1 MTHVFH
7 RHLKID
13 LPTAVAG
20 DGIYLIDSNGNRYLD
35 GSGGAAV
42 SCLGH
47 SDPDIIAAIKA
58 QADKVC
64 FAHTSFLTS
73 EPAEQLADWLISK
86 APDGISSVYFVS
98 GGSEAVEAAL
108 KMARQYFL
116 EINQPSRT
124 RFIAR
129 FQSYHGNTLGALGV
143 GGNALRREP
152 FKELLVEP
160 SHITPCYA
168 YRLQRD
174 DETEADYAVR
184 SANELETEILRL
196 GPENVAA
203 FIAETVGG
211 ATAGVIP
218 PVPGYFKRIREICDQ
233 YGVLLILD
241 EVMCG
246 MGRTGTTFAC
256 EQDGISPDIVII
268 AKGLGAGYQ
277 PIGATLVSANI
288 YEAIRSGSG
297 FFQHG
302 HTYLGHPIACAA
314 ALAVQQKIESHN
326 LLENVLTQ
334 GVELDRLLHERFG
347 NHPNIGDIRGRGL
360 FRGIELVAERTTK
373 ETLEPELRTHAVIKQ
388 YAMEQGLICYPSGG
402 TADGKRGDHILLAP
416 PFIIEKEQ
424 VAELVDK
431 LGLAIDSALSHL
443 KIAG

>member
-7 RHLKID
+7 RHLKVG
-13 LPTAVAG
+13 LPTVASG
-20 DGIYLIDSNGNRYLD
+20 DGIYLIDTNGKRYLD

-47 SDPDIIAAIKA
+47 SDADVIAAIKA

-73 EPAEQLADWLISK
+73 EPAEKLADLLIAK
-86 APDGISSVYFVS
+86 APMGISSVYFVS

-108 KMARQYFL
+108 KLARQYFL
-116 EINQPSRT
+116 EIGQPSRT

-129 FQSYHGNTLGALGV
+129 LQSYHGNTLGALGV
-143 GGNALRREP
+143 GGNAARREP
-152 FKELLVEP
+152 FEKLLAKP
-160 SHITPCYA
+160 SHISPCYT
-168 YRLQRD
+168 YRLQTD
-174 DETEADYAVR
+174 DESEEEYAIR
-184 SANELETEILRL
+184 AANELETEILRL

-218 PVPGYFKRIREICDQ
+218 PAKGYFRRIREICDQ

-256 EQDGISPDIVII
+256 EQDGIAPDILTI

-277 PIGATLVSANI
+277 PIGATLAVGKV
-288 YEAIRSGSG
+288 YEAIRDGSG

-314 ALAVQQKIESHN
+314 ALAVQNKIDSHD
-326 LLENVLTQ
+326 LLQNVNAM
-334 GVELDRLLHERFG
+334 GDELDRQLLDRFG
-347 NHPNIGDIRGRGL
+347 NHSNVGDIRGRGL
-360 FRGIELVAERTTK
+360 FRGIELVADRATK
-373 ETLEPELRTHAVIKQ
+373 ETLDPALKTHAVIKQ
-388 YAMEQGLICYPSGG
+388 QAMEQGLICYPSGG

-416 PFIIEKEQ
+416 PFIISADQ
-424 VAELVDK
+424 ISELVDK
-431 LGLAIDSALSHL
+431 LGKAIDISLSHIGL
-443 KIAG
+443 P

>member
-13 LPTAVAG
+13 PPMAVAG
-20 DGIYLIDSNGNRYLD
+20 EGIYLIDSEGKRYLD

-47 SDPDIIAAIKA
+47 SDPDVIAAIKG
-58 QADKVC
+58 QVDKLC

-73 EPAEQLADWLISK
+73 EPAEQLADLLISK

-108 KMARQYFL
+108 KMARQYHL
-116 EINQPSRT
+116 ENNEPSRT

-129 FQSYHGNTLGALGV
+129 LQSYHGNTLGALGV
-143 GGNALRREP
+143 GGNVLRREP
-152 FKELLVEP
+152 FKELMVEP
-160 SHITPCYA
+160 SHISPCYA
-168 YRLQRD
+168 YRMQRD
-174 DETEADYAVR
+174 DETEADYALR

-256 EQDGISPDIVII
+256 EQDGVSPDIVTI

-277 PIGATLVSANI
+277 PIGATLASKTI
-288 YEAIRSGSG
+288 HEAIRSGSG

-302 HTYLGHPIACAA
+302 HTYLGHPVACAA
-314 ALAVQQKIESHN
+314 ALAVQQKIASER
-326 LLENVLTQ
+326 LLENVQKQ
-334 GVELDRLLHERFG
+334 GNELDRQLHERFG
-347 NHPNIGDIRGRGL
+347 NHANIGDIRGRGL
-360 FRGIELVAERTTK
+360 FRGIELVADRNTK
-373 ETLEPELRTHAVIKQ
+373 ETLPANLKTHALIKQ
-388 YAMEQGLICYPSGG
+388 KAMEHGLICYPSGG
-402 TADGKRGDHILLAP
+402 TADGKHGDHILLAP
-416 PFIIEKEQ
+416 PFIIQQEQ
-424 VAELVDK
+424 VAELVEK
-431 LGLAIDSALSHL
+431 LGAAIDSVLSDL
-443 KIAG
+443 KVA